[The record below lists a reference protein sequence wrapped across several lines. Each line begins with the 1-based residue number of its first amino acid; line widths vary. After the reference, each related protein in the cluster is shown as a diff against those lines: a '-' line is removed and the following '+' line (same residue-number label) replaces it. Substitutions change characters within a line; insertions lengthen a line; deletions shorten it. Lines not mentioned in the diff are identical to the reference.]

1 VLVAVVVLVSG
12 HCGYELLR
20 LLLLVVVVVP
30 LLLLLSCAAAGADTE
45 LPIAHMPDADGWS
58 HLQTSTP
65 HNALPKVE
73 ESYMLGTTQPALC
86 IKYNPLLVLQQI

>member
-1 VLVAVVVLVSG
+1 M
-12 HCGYELLR
+12 
-20 LLLLVVVVVP
+20 VVP
-30 LLLLLSCAAAGADTE
+30 LLLLLSCAAVGADTE

-73 ESYMLGTTQPALC
+73 ESYMLGTVHQIQPAGGAATDMNKQPKLS
-86 IKYNPLLVLQQI
+86 